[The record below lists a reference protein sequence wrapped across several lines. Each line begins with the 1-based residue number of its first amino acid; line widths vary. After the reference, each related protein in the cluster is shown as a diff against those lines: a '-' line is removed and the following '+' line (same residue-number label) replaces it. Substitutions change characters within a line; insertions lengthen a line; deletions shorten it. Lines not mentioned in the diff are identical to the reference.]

1 MGAHTNHVLALGSLS
16 PADPLNGAGTFTSAL
31 IIYRAVEVRGRKLEF
46 YRGMMATVFA
56 RNSVF

>member
-1 MGAHTNHVLALGSLS
+1 MGAHASHVLALGFFS

-31 IIYRAVEVRGRKLEF
+31 IMYRAVEVRGRKLEF

-56 RNSVF
+56 RNLVF